1 MPGRFEWLRIEG
13 ERGGIGGELE
23 ECKSGETVTD
33 FDRFLVPIA
42 GDSPC
47 GPDLEYDNEF
57 LALTLAAAG
66 KPEQQFGDTK
76 IPASEPDWREAD
88 HLAQAL
94 LTRTKDLRVVAS
106 LTLASTHLHG
116 VGDFAGGLKL
126 ALALC
131 EQYWEAIHPRIE
143 VDGDSD
149 PYLRMN
155 AIAEFSVADFS
166 AENRLIAA
174 LRQCSVI
181 KLPLALTFRDLEL
194 AFNKAPDAPY
204 DLTQIEPVLTEAL
217 ASNSLALA
225 AISEAY
231 VSYQALCALVDERL
245 DIAEAPD
252 MQRLANVLKPVAKG
266 LERLRA
272 VAAGESADETAA
284 LSGDVVAGDGAA
296 ALRPGGSG
304 AVQSREDV
312 RRALDRVCEYLERQ
326 EPSNPAA
333 LFARRAQ
340 RMLNMPFLDI
350 MQELS
355 PDSMPNLEMLTGAK
369 AKQQDA

>member
-1 MPGRFEWLRIEG
+1 M
-13 ERGGIGGELE
+13 
-23 ECKSGETVTD
+23 TD
-33 FDRFLVPIA
+33 FDRFLAPID
-42 GDSPC
+42 GESPC
-47 GPDLEYDNEF
+47 GPDCEYDNEF
-57 LALTLAAAG
+57 LALSLAAAG
-66 KPEQQFGDTK
+66 KPEQQFGDTT
-76 IPASEPDWREAD
+76 IAAIEPDWREAD
-88 HLAQAL
+88 RLAQAL
-94 LTRTKDLRVVAS
+94 LTRTKDLRIVAW
-106 LTLASTHLHG
+106 LTLARTHLHG
-116 VGDFAGGLKL
+116 LGDFAAGLKL

-131 EQYWEAIHPRIE
+131 EQYWDTVHPRIE

-166 AENRLIAA
+166 AENRLIVA

-181 KLPLALTFRDLEL
+181 KLPLELTFRELEL
-194 AFNKAPDAPY
+194 AFNKAPESAY

-217 ASNSLALA
+217 ASNSPALL

-231 VSYQALCALVDERL
+231 ASYQALCALVDERL
-245 DIAEAPD
+245 DVAEAPD
-252 MQRLANVLKPVAKG
+252 MQRLANVLKPVVKG

-272 VAAGESADETAA
+272 VAAGEAADDATAV
-284 LSGDVVAGDGAA
+284 SGEAVMGDGTSAS
-296 ALRPGGSG
+296 RPMASG

-312 RRALDRVCEYLERQ
+312 RRALDRVCEYLERH

-355 PDSMPNLEMLTGAK
+355 PDAIPNLEMLTGAK
-369 AKQQDA
+369 AKQQDT